1 MSECELI
8 KNLREYA
15 EWADANIWEVPLMLP
30 DYLRQAADL
39 IEEQQKRLEELRRKN
54 DFLIGRA

>member
-1 MSECELI
+1 MSLYELI
-8 KNLREYA
+8 ENLREYA

-39 IEEQQKRLEELRRKN
+39 IEEQQKQLEELRRQK
-54 DFLIGRA
+54 DFFIGRA

>member
-1 MSECELI
+1 MSLYELI
-8 KNLREYA
+8 ENLREYA

-39 IEEQQKRLEELRRKN
+39 IEEQQKQLEELRRQK

>member
-1 MSECELI
+1 MSTCELI
-8 KNLREYA
+8 ENLREYA

-39 IEEQQKRLEELRRKN
+39 IEEQKRQLDDLRWQN
-54 DFLIGRA
+54 DLLIGRM